1 MLERRLCTQRQ
12 ALNLNLLPNIETI
25 LFTAHWL
32 GRNGTLN
39 SRDPNCRNYT
49 VEVYS
54 FTVYF
59 RTLYNVTQ
67 YCYKHSYEYA

>member
-1 MLERRLCTQRQ
+1 MLERHLCTHRY
-12 ALNLNLLPNIETI
+12 ALNLNPLPSLETI
-25 LFTAHWL
+25 FTANCL
-32 GRNGTLN
+32 GRIGTSN
-39 SRDPNCRNYT
+39 SWDSNCRDYT

-67 YCYKHSYEYA
+67 YCYKHSYEYP

>member
-1 MLERRLCTQRQ
+1 MLERHLCTHRY
-12 ALNLNLLPNIETI
+12 ALGLNPLPRIETI

-32 GRNGTLN
+32 GRNGTSN
-39 SRDPNCRNYT
+39 SRDSNCRDYIA
-49 VEVYS
+49 EVYS